1 MLILAF
7 DTTAIV
13 ASCAVADI
21 NDSIVDKY
29 AVFSIKNKLTHSEN
43 MMPMAEA
50 MLKRYVC
57 EMKDIDR
64 IAVTVGPGS
73 FTGVRIGVSTVKGLA
88 MPYNIPCAAVS
99 TLAALA
105 TNITPAGSIICP
117 VMDARRSQF
126 YNALFDGTGKRL
138 CDDRIITA
146 DNLSEELNRFD
157 KPIIICGDGA
167 RLFNI
172 QYTGNANIILAS
184 QTAMYQNAL
193 STAICGYYTPSIEAE
208 KLQPKYLRP
217 SQAERERNENNNKN

>member
-13 ASCAVADI
+13 ASCSVADI
-21 NDSIVDKY
+21 NDGIIDKY

-50 MLKRYVC
+50 MLKRYGC
-57 EMKDIDR
+57 DMKSIDR
-64 IAVTVGPGS
+64 IAVTIGPGS

-99 TLAALA
+99 TLDALA
-105 TNITPAGSIICP
+105 MNITPAGSIICP
-117 VMDARRSQF
+117 VMDARRNQF

-138 CDDRIITA
+138 CEDRIITA
-146 DNLSEELNRFD
+146 NNLSEELNRFNL
-157 KPIIICGDGA
+157 PIIICGDGA
-167 RLFNI
+167 RLFNT
-172 QYTGNANIILAS
+172 QHTGKVNIILAA

-193 STAICGYYTPSIEAE
+193 STAICGYFSSPIKAE
-208 KLQPKYLRP
+208 KLQPKYLRL
-217 SQAERERNENNNKN
+217 SQAERERNESNK